1 MSLPDL
7 SRRAALLGLMALG
20 GCGFSPI
27 FGAGGTATHLQGAVT
42 YQTPSTVAG
51 FRLRSRFEDR
61 LGRPNF
67 PRFTLA
73 VTLDIDLDSVAIS
86 EDGDITRFTLPGTAR
101 YALRDQNGAAV
112 AQGTVNSFTSY
123 SATGTTVATQ
133 AAAQDAEARLAIIL
147 ADLIITRLL
156 AAPL

>member
-1 MSLPDL
+1 L
-7 SRRAALLGLMALG
+7 ALG
-20 GCGFSPI
+20 GCGFTPI
-27 FGAGGTATHLQGAVT
+27 YGSGGTASALQGAIT

-61 LGRPNF
+61 LGAPNF

-73 VTLDIDLDSVAIS
+73 VTLDIDIDSVALS
-86 EDGDITRFTLPGTAR
+86 EEGDITRFTLPGTAN
-101 YALRDQNGAAV
+101 YALRDQSGTAV

-133 AAAQDAEARLAIIL
+133 AAAEDAEARLAVIL

-156 AAPL
+156 AAPV